1 MNNLETL
8 SADYILSIPLDRPE
22 KLYKV
27 KTEKEI
33 KTIYRRLSMLWH
45 PDRHPDSDTSNVF
58 AHLKGLYETGLKKM
72 EDGLWNKGKV
82 IVFKDKSG
90 KTYEMKYVSTHAFE
104 LGQCYI
110 ANSFVAWVFAQDY
123 QDLAENAVRRIES
136 LKFANNDMKKEMA
149 KYLPEVHQI
158 IRTDSSFIVVIKKDP
173 GLVLLKDA
181 LAYLGNRIE
190 SRHAA
195 WIISGMYHIAC
206 FLKYNHLMHGGIT
219 LDNYFINPQAHSAAL
234 LGGWWYAHE
243 EKTMLKAL
251 SQQAVD
257 VAPVSLINKKQADCR
272 LDLEMIRLAGRQIL
286 GDASGVYLNK
296 NRDIPAPMVNWLKDI
311 SATKASAFE
320 EYETWQRKIL
330 KDSFGVRRFIEM
342 KLTPNDIYQN

>member
-1 MNNLETL
+1 MNNLETI

-33 KTIYRRLSMLWH
+33 KLLYRKFSMLWH
-45 PDRHPDSDTSNVF
+45 PDRHPNRDTSDVF
-58 AHLKGLYETGLKKM
+58 AHLKGLYETGLQKM
-72 EDGLWNKGKV
+72 EEGLWNKGKV

-90 KTYEMKYVSTHAFE
+90 KSYEMKYLSINVFE

-110 ANSFVAWVFAQDY
+110 ANTFVAWVFSLDY
-123 QDLAENAVRRIES
+123 QDLAENAVRRIEN
-136 LKFANNDMKKEMA
+136 LKYANDGMKKEMA

-158 IRTDSSFIVVIKKDP
+158 IHTDTSFVVVIKKEP

-181 LAYLGNRIE
+181 FNYLGNRIDA
-190 SRHAA
+190 RHTA
-195 WIISGMYHIAC
+195 WIVSGMYHIAC

-219 LDNYFINPQAHSAAL
+219 LDNYFINPQTHSAAL

-243 EKTMLKAL
+243 ENSQLKAL
-251 SQQAVD
+251 SQQAID
-257 VAPVSLINKKQADCR
+257 VAPTSLINNKLADTR

-286 GDASGVYLNK
+286 GDASGVYLDKNK
-296 NRDIPAPMVNWLKDI
+296 DIPAPMVRWLKDI
-311 SATKASAFE
+311 SAIRSTAFE

-342 KLTPNDIYQN
+342 KITPNDIYQI